1 MLSRQVF
8 RIVGVVVVVG
18 AAQVV
23 AAASTASTV
32 LMVPRAP
39 SAPAGS
45 SAVKRLVSRRRGTVA
60 VAVENLSVR
69 RGAGEYQEWT
79 VHGGD
84 RFQTASIVK
93 ADILET
99 LLHHYGGP
107 LTGSTAETASGM
119 IEDSDNDDATDLWDL
134 AGGASG
140 IAAYNEVAGLRHTSL
155 NAAGYWGETL
165 TTAPDQVRLLARL
178 ALPSDVLTPAAR
190 RYQLGL
196 MGDIDPGQDW
206 GVTGGVPDR
215 VTVALKNGW
224 VPLASYTDWEV
235 NSIGWVHGEGRD
247 YLIAVLTAND
257 PSEQYGVNTIDGIS
271 SLVFRE
277 LRPGAT

>member
-1 MLSRQVF
+1 MIAVIGATQVA
-8 RIVGVVVVVG
+8 I
-18 AAQVV
+18 AT
-23 AAASTASTV
+23 TASTM
-32 LMVPRAP
+32 LRASRAP
-39 SAPAGS
+39 AEPPGS
-45 SAVKRLVSRRRGTVA
+45 SVVKRLVARRRGTVA
-60 VAVENLSVR
+60 VAVEDLSAR
-69 RGAGEYQEWT
+69 RSSGGYQELSL
-79 VHGGD
+79 HGGD

-107 LTGSTAETASGM
+107 LSGSTAETASGM

-140 IAAYNEVAGLRHTSL
+140 VAAYNAAAGLRHTSP
-155 NAAGYWGETL
+155 NVDGYWGETL
-165 TTAPDQVRLLARL
+165 TTAPDQVKLMARL
-178 ALPSDVLTPAAR
+178 AVPSGLLTPAAR

-196 MGDIDPGQDW
+196 MEDIDPGQNW
-206 GVTGGVPDR
+206 GVTGGVPAR

-224 VPLASYTDWEV
+224 VPLASYSDWAV

-247 YLIAVLTAND
+247 YLIAVLTAHD
-257 PSEQYGVNTIDGIS
+257 PSEQYGIETIDQIS

-277 LRPGAT
+277 LRPAAT